1 MGSLI
6 LTLGFLYLVGLGWAK
21 LKDNLNDRACRL
33 EQKNEEKLKVV
44 FSHLYVLTWKYYQ
57 EVEPEVIRFWK
68 QSYAQLYEEHDG
80 FEFYEIAKHLYGRT
94 VQEESIARA
103 LKEMINRDLPVP
115 QNVPMVYGKFI
126 IVDGKSSGYLTDK
139 LIGNLNQKLPLVQM
153 KFDHDAAQYVEDP
166 YILSLMPP
174 KRKYRSY
181 HGPHG

>member
-33 EQKNEEKLKVV
+33 EQENEEKLKVV
-44 FSHLYVLTWKYYQ
+44 LSHLYVLAWKYYQ

-94 VQEESIARA
+94 VKEESIARA
-103 LKEMINRDLPVP
+103 LKEMVDRGLPVP
-115 QNVPMVYGKFI
+115 QHVNRAYNKLIV
-126 IVDGKSSGYLTDK
+126 VDGSASGYSIDK
-139 LIGNLNQKLPLVQM
+139 EADQLFSKLPSIQM
-153 KFDHDAAQYVEDP
+153 KFDHDAAQYAEDP

-174 KRKYRSY
+174 KRKYKSY
-181 HGPHG
+181 HGSHG